1 MSEPGFGPWGW
12 AGAGWVAGKAG
23 WVWLRWG
30 LGLGRAAPRGC
41 LDKTCLSVAARMQGY
56 ELELNEDSG
65 TYKNRTGPPKLKKA
79 AGPNCS
85 ALLPSH
91 SNPAKPAPE
100 PLN

>member
-1 MSEPGFGPWGW
+1 
-12 AGAGWVAGKAG
+12 
-23 WVWLRWG
+23 
-30 LGLGRAAPRGC
+30 
-41 LDKTCLSVAARMQGY
+41 MQGY